1 VGGVIGTVPKPMPRA
16 ATGTVETH
24 EWADGRTVTYRL
36 RVRSDG
42 KRHRIN
48 LGTNHEGWNQ
58 TRAEVELERISQQ
71 IARGTWEP
79 PCDEK
84 PKPGAVTASQDETF
98 HVTASRWWKRRR
110 LELSDKGREDYEWR
124 LGHLLMYFKDIETA
138 VIGPELIDDYRASK
152 LGEREFVDGGGK
164 LPGKRKPLGPRSI
177 NMTLGVLAQI
187 LDDAV
192 KYGLLETNPAKGPGT
207 RVKQK
212 KKRGNVLEPDMVVD
226 VIEAAEAWEREEH
239 MTAYQRYGRGALLAL
254 MCTGGPRIDE
264 ATSYTRGSLDL
275 HAGILRGGNKTA
287 AGEHR
292 ILELSWFLVGKLRG
306 HVALEPDVAPGVW
319 LFHTNTGKRLNPN
332 NIRNRLLKGIQGN
345 ERADGT
351 RHRIRGV
358 VERVNEKRAAEGRLL
373 LPDNPTPHTFR
384 RTFAYMSALAGRDPR
399 FVMNQIGHDDA
410 RLTLEVYD
418 MGANRRNADRD
429 LAWELMRFREEV
441 ETPPGRRER
450 AAVTERS
457 GT

>member
-1 VGGVIGTVPKPMPRA
+1 MIGTVPKPMPRA

-36 RVRSDG
+36 RVRAGG
-42 KRHRIN
+42 KRHRIT
-48 LGTNHEGWNQ
+48 LGTNHEGWNEP
-58 TRAEVELERISQQ
+58 RAEVELERIARQ

-79 PCDEK
+79 PAEEK
-84 PKPGAVTASQDETF
+84 PKPATVVASKDETF
-98 HVTASRWWKRRR
+98 HVTASRWWKRKR
-110 LELSDKGREDYEWR
+110 LELGDKGREDYQWR
-124 LGHLLMYFKDIETA
+124 VGHLDYFKNIPTA
-138 VIGPELIDDYRASK
+138 MIGPELIDDYRASK
-152 LGEREFVDGGGK
+152 LAERELVDGGGK

-192 KYGLLETNPAKGPGT
+192 KYGLLNTNPAKGPGT

-226 VIEAAEAWEREEH
+226 IIEAGEAWEQEEH
-239 MTAYQRYGRGALLAL
+239 MTDYQRYGRGALLAL

-264 ATSYTRGSLDL
+264 ALSYTRGALDL

-287 AGEHR
+287 AGEDR
-292 ILELSWFLVGKLRG
+292 MLELSWFLVGKLRG
-306 HVALEPDVAPGVW
+306 HVAQEPDALPGDW
-319 LFHTNTGKRLNPN
+319 LFHTNTGQRLNPN
-332 NIRNRLLKGIQGN
+332 NIRNRLLKGIAGN
-345 ERADGT
+345 VRADGS
-351 RHRIRGV
+351 RHRIKGV
-358 VERVNEKRAAEGRLL
+358 VERVNEARAAEGRLL
-373 LPDNPTPHTFR
+373 LPDGITPHTFR
-384 RTFAYMSALAGRDPR
+384 RTFAYLSALAGRDPR
-399 FVMNQIGHDDA
+399 SVMNQIGHDDA

-450 AAVTERS
+450 ATVTERS
-457 GT
+457 KT